1 MNLTDLA
8 TIQMLQKKY
17 GFRTKKRFGQNFLL
31 DEQVVAQTI
40 QGAGINKDD
49 IVVEIGPGMGTMTGA
64 IAQAAKAVL
73 AVEIDE
79 KLRRLLAETVPFEN
93 VQLLFQDVMKT
104 DLDQVVKEK
113 FGVESYKVV
122 ANLPYYIT
130 TPIIMKLLEEQK
142 NIQSITVMT
151 QKEVAN
157 RMQAHPGT
165 KDYGALSVAVRFYA
179 DAKVLVNVGRNS
191 FYPAPK
197 VESAVIG
204 LTIRNRPPYEVLDN
218 EMFFQVLKGAFQQ
231 RRKTLLNSLSHNLG
245 FIGKD
250 ELRDLLEELDI
261 EAGRRGETLGIE
273 EFSTLSNR
281 LYQIKIG
288 IDKQ

>member
-93 VQLLFQDVMKT
+93 VQILFQDVMKT

-179 DAKVLVNVGRNS
+179 EAKVLVNVGRNS

-204 LTIRNRPPYEVLDN
+204 LTIRNQPPYEVLDN